1 MFSSV
6 KGTIIIMRKIV
17 NVYWSILRALRTRGM
32 EAIAFVASV
41 KYQACIDM
49 ASMGRV
55 AFFFFKLA
63 THAF

>member
-17 NVYWSILRALRTRGM
+17 NVYWSILRAL

-41 KYQACIDM
+41 KYQACIGM
-49 ASMGRV
+49 ASMGKV
-55 AFFFFKLA
+55 AFFF
-63 THAF
+63 